1 MAALNYQETGR
12 KLLTAIFG
20 ALSALR
26 LYPIENE
33 TVQQALSELQTL
45 VQEIVDA
52 DGAAE
57 VRVVGDFFFLNETRL
72 RLDLSNF
79 ATFGSFARALNDH
92 GIGAVEIVAG
102 VTRDEWAPFLSML
115 LRPADADDPYGSFD
129 ERFAQAPVNHISLR
143 PVTEVGRPQ
152 EDERSLT
159 AAKRTYAQSVR
170 VAQEVLGDIR
180 IGKAVNVRK
189 VKRAVQGIVD
199 QVLSNEASIVTMTT
213 LRDFDEYTF
222 THSVNV
228 SIFSVIIGQDTG
240 GSYTRPALPD
250 SSSVSPTSAA
260 SATSASLSDLEFRRS
275 PDGEG
280 RLILSLSDPGIDV
293 NVFSEG
299 NKINVEL
306 LGANIPTRLARRY
319 DVTDFATPVS
329 EVEVM
334 STDRGGRILLSASGY
349 YDYLAY
355 QTGSDYVLSVKP
367 LSESEKEERLSEFS
381 YVGDRISLNFQDI
394 EVRAVLQL
402 IADFTELNLV
412 ASDTVAGNITL
423 RLQNV
428 PWDQAMELV
437 LKTKGLDSRQ
447 IGNVLMIAP
456 ASEIAERER
465 QEIEA
470 NKQLAE
476 LAPLQSEFIRIRYA
490 KASNVVTLFDAGSEQ
505 GGSLV
510 SDRGSVVVDDRT
522 NAIIVTDTAAKLD
535 EIRRLIANVDVPIR
549 QVMIEARIVIASSNV
564 DEQLGIRWGGG
575 YLETDADSV
584 LSVARDTDSVM
595 AINNALIAGEAA
607 VMPTAP
613 FVDLGIAGG
622 TSGFAVGFTSNDLFL
637 SAELAALE
645 AAGEGEVVSQ
655 PKVITGDKQKAS
667 IKSGTEIP
675 YQEGAASGAT
685 TTQFKEAVLKL
696 DVTPNITPDDRIL
709 LDLVVNQDSVGELV
723 PSGNGGVVPS
733 IDTTELTT
741 QVLVGNGETV
751 VLGGVFK
758 NEETTSVQKVPL
770 LGDVPGLGALFR
782 NSVNTNKKVE
792 TLIFITPRILSE
804 VLLD

>member
-1 MAALNYQETGR
+1 MKT
-12 KLLTAIFG
+12 KLLSPRCLLLLMTGVFAASSWAQPAIDDIAFN
-20 ALSALR
+20 ALPGGQFEIR
-26 LYPIENE
+26 LNLDE
-33 TVQQALSELQTL
+33 TVGDDVSTYTIEEPARI
-45 VQEIVDA
+45 IVDFPDTRSNLEQKRYNLP
-52 DGAAE
+52 DGNATSVLILEAGARTRMVINMVNLSPYE
-57 VRVVGDFFFLNETRL
+57 VD
-72 RLDLSNF
+72 S
-79 ATFGSFARALNDH
+79 S
-92 GIGAVEIVAG
+92 
-102 VTRDEWAPFLSML
+102 
-115 LRPADADDPYGSFD
+115 
-129 ERFAQAPVNHISLR
+129 
-143 PVTEVGRPQ
+143 GR
-152 EDERSLT
+152 E
-159 AAKRTYAQSVR
+159 
-170 VAQEVLGDIR
+170 
-180 IGKAVNVRK
+180 
-189 VKRAVQGIVD
+189 
-199 QVLSNEASIVTMTT
+199 
-213 LRDFDEYTF
+213 
-222 THSVNV
+222 
-228 SIFSVIIGQDTG
+228 FSVIIGQDTG
-240 GSYTRPALPD
+240 GSYTRPSLAD
-250 SSSVSPTSAA
+250 ASSVSPSSTTSA
-260 SATSASLSDLEFRRS
+260 SSASLSDLEFRRS
-275 PDGEG
+275 PNGEG

-306 LGANIPTRLARRY
+306 LGANIPPRLARRY

-412 ASDTVAGNITL
+412 ASDTVTGNITL

-490 KASNVVTLFDAGSEQ
+490 KAGNVVTLFDAGSEQ

-595 AINNALIAGEAA
+595 AINNALIAGDAA